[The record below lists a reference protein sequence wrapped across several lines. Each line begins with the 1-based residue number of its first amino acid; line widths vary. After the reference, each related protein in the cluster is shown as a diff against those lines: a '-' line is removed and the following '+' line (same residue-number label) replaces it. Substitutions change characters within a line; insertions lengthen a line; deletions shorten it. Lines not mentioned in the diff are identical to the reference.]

1 MDSPQPKPPEP
12 DQLFSKPGAIEP
24 AGPQMLGA
32 RNVDS
37 VLFNIKDLDVSKP
50 AAAKQEAR
58 VVPTTELEDPPGG
71 SGLID
76 VSKLVP
82 ESADGKRHAPKI
94 TGSPPPGSIVAQ
106 IQQRPVPQ
114 QVVVRPTNKTQTYIM
129 VAAILALLGV
139 AILLTIKALS

>member
-1 MDSPQPKPPEP
+1 VDSPQPKPPDP

-37 VLFNIKDLDVSKP
+37 VLFNIKDLDVTKP
-50 AAAKQEAR
+50 AAAKQEASA
-58 VVPTTELEDPPGG
+58 VTQDLEDPPGG

-82 ESADGKRHAPKI
+82 ESPDGKRHPPKI
-94 TGSPPPGSIVAQ
+94 TTAPAPGSIVAQ

-139 AILLTIKALS
+139 AILLAIKALN